1 MIGVIKRCLSN
12 GPNKRFFRID
22 LENFLAYIFHHRIL
36 LCWPF
41 NVIPDWGAWLCLFTP
56 PMEDAVMN
64 QYSYFLS
71 VMAVKLAFVAF
82 ILYNDLSAWWL
93 LLLLIL

>member
-1 MIGVIKRCLSN
+1 MVTTS

-22 LENFLAYIFHHRIL
+22 LENFLAYIFYHCIH

-41 NVIPDWGAWLCLFTP
+41 NVIPRWGAWICRVTT
-56 PMEDAVMN
+56 PMEDVVMN
-64 QYSYFLS
+64 QYSYYFSIL
-71 VMAVKLAFVAF
+71 AVKLAFVAF